1 MSWLGKG
8 FLMSA
13 RSRGIAVAVGGAAAA
28 AVVGMSTASA
38 QSNDLTSVLVASL
51 GDVSVV
57 AERDL
62 AALTA
67 DLPGSAAFSTAT
79 LVDAHGN
86 LIEGVDVLTQLQADF
101 DVSSIASEI
110 NVHNRYA
117 GFVDRL
123 QDAQDNISAH
133 TGALAPS
140 IENLIFDPLN
150 QAWLSSTDALLTA
163 DHAFADALINDLGL
177 SELNSAQAAMLSAA
191 VPMLGLELLS
201 MPVVY
206 FSGVVDFFGG

>member
-1 MSWLGKG
+1 MSV
-8 FLMSA
+8 SPV
-13 RSRGIAVAVGGAAAA
+13 RRRGIVLGVAVGGAVAA
-28 AVVGMSTASA
+28 AVVGMSTANA

-51 GDVSVV
+51 GDVSAV
-57 AERDL
+57 ADHDL

-67 DLPGSAAFSTAT
+67 DLPGSAAFSAST
-79 LVDAHGN
+79 LTDAHAN
-86 LIEGVDVLTQLQADF
+86 LVEGVDVLTQLQADF

-110 NVHNRYA
+110 NVHNRLA

-133 TGALAPS
+133 TGALAPT
-140 IENLIFDPLN
+140 IESLFLDPLN
-150 QAWLSSTDALLTA
+150 QAWLSSTDSLLTA

-177 SELNSAQAAMLSAA
+177 SELNSAQASMLSAA

-201 MPVVY
+201 MPVLY
-206 FSGVVDFFGG
+206 FSGVVDLFGG